1 MKKKFE
7 RLRDGV
13 EDQRIAAQALFCE
26 CESEM
31 ESLPMAQLVGEEG
44 VELAALMDALILAHR
59 ALSVAKSYM
68 DSVGKAG

>member
-7 RLRDGV
+7 RIRDGV
-13 EDQRIAAQALFCE
+13 EETRIAAQALFCE

-44 VELAALMDALILAHR
+44 VELAALMDALVLAER
-59 ALSVAKSYM
+59 ALRTAGEYMQSVCV
-68 DSVGKAG
+68 DR